1 LRNRDLAFPGQLER
15 LIIHVRTGPLRMQ
28 PVDRIPLSKS
38 TVTAVAHPLAAAKLA
53 ILRSKAT
60 SHLAFRAAMQELSM
74 LLLVEAARSWGTVST
89 EIETP
94 LKKCTVE
101 IPDRPVIL
109 VPILRAGLGMVDGM
123 LPLVPDAVVG
133 HIGIYR
139 DEEMLRPVTYFS
151 KLPASL
157 RVARVVLVD
166 PMLATGNSASAAVTL
181 LKAQGAQTIQFVCI
195 VSCPPG
201 ITQLQSDHPD
211 VEIITAAID
220 PELND
225 FGYIVPGL
233 GDAGDRYFGT
243 GAAV

>member
-1 LRNRDLAFPGQLER
+1 
-15 LIIHVRTGPLRMQ
+15 
-28 PVDRIPLSKS
+28 
-38 TVTAVAHPLAAAKLA
+38 
-53 ILRSKAT
+53 
-60 SHLAFRAAMQELSM
+60 
-74 LLLVEAARSWGTVST
+74 
-89 EIETP
+89 
-94 LKKCTVE
+94 
-101 IPDRPVIL
+101 
-109 VPILRAGLGMVDGM
+109 MVDGM

-151 KLPASL
+151 KLPTSL

>member
-1 LRNRDLAFPGQLER
+1 M
-15 LIIHVRTGPLRMQ
+15 H
-28 PVDRIPLSKS
+28 PVDRIPTKQP

-53 ILRSKAT
+53 VLRST
-60 SHLAFRAAMQELSM
+60 VTPHVAFRAAMQELSM
-74 LLLVEAARSWGTVST
+74 LLLVEASRNWTTVSA
-89 EIETP
+89 EVETP
-94 LKKCTVE
+94 LKTAAVQ

-109 VPILRAGLGMVDGM
+109 VPILRAGLGMIDGM
-123 LPLVPDAVVG
+123 LPLLPDAVVG

-151 KLPASL
+151 RLPASISVGRFL
-157 RVARVVLVD
+157 LVD
-166 PMLATGNSASAAVTL
+166 PMLATGNSACAAVTL
-181 LKAQGAQTIQFVCI
+181 LKAQGAQTIQFICI

-201 ITQLQSDHPD
+201 ITQLQSTHPD

-243 GAAV
+243 GPAV

>member
-1 LRNRDLAFPGQLER
+1 M
-15 LIIHVRTGPLRMQ
+15 H
-28 PVDRIPLSKS
+28 PVDRIPLKQPAI
-38 TVTAVAHPLAAAKLA
+38 TAVSHPLAAAKLA
-53 ILRSKAT
+53 VLRGKAT
-60 SHLAFRAAMQELSM
+60 PYLAFRAAMQELSM
-74 LLLVEAARSWGTVST
+74 LLLMEAARSWTTVST

-94 LKKCTVE
+94 LKKCAVE

-109 VPILRAGLGMVDGM
+109 VPILRAGLGMIDGM
-123 LPLVPDAVVG
+123 LPLLPDALVG

-151 KLPASL
+151 RLPPSL
-157 RVARVVLVD
+157 RIGRVVLVD

-181 LKAQGAQTIQFVCI
+181 LKSHGAQTIQFVCI
-195 VSCPPG
+195 VSCPAG
-201 ITQLQSDHPD
+201 ITQLQSDHPE

-225 FGYIVPGL
+225 FGFIVPGL

-243 GAAV
+243 GPAV